1 MSQAS
6 SLTGAGGFS
15 GLVPNNLPT
24 NSRAVLDANYIVSVA
39 MPAAAAKANTNA
51 LDLGD
56 VVSGLP
62 YATTETINVQILTT
76 ASANGNS
83 NTATVTIQEASA
95 NSDGTPNSG
104 TWTNISLLGSGSV
117 TSGASSTPSSSTIFK
132 LPPSTKRFIRAQI
145 NNPTGSVSLADAT
158 MTLQLLF

>member
-39 MPAAAAKANTNA
+39 LPAANAKANTNA

-62 YATTETINVQILTT
+62 YATTETINVQVLTT
-76 ASANGNS
+76 SSVNGNS
-83 NTATVTIQEASA
+83 NVATVTIQDASA
-95 NSDGTPNSG
+95 NSDGTPNAG
-104 TWTNISLLGSGSV
+104 TWANISLLGSGSI
-117 TSGASSTPSSSTIFK
+117 TSGASSTPSSSFIYK
-132 LPPSTKRFIRAQI
+132 LPPTTKRFIRAAI
-145 NNPTGSVSLADAT
+145 NNPNGSVSLVDST

>member
-1 MSQAS
+1 MSVN
-6 SLTGAGGFS
+6 FS
-15 GLVPNNLPT
+15 GLTPNNLPT

-56 VVSGLP
+56 VISGIP
-62 YATTETINVQILTT
+62 YATTETINVGVLTT

-83 NTATVTIQEASA
+83 NTATITIQDASA
-95 NSDGTPNSG
+95 NTDGTPNTA
-104 TWTNISLLGSGSV
+104 TWANVLLMGQVNV
-117 TSGASSTPSSSTIFK
+117 TSGASSTAAVSGTFK
-132 LPPSTKRFIRAQI
+132 LPPTVKRFIRAQI

-158 MTLQLLF
+158 LTLQLLF